1 MTSLFLA
8 HDMQSE
14 KSKKAGN
21 GPTTDLLIEFL
32 TTSYK
37 GCLELVLL
45 EEDMNFNQR
54 ATSITVSTSIS
65 SAGERIFDINLCA
78 DCYLYSLFLNL

>member
-1 MTSLFLA
+1 MLMMGLLHLV

-21 GPTTDLLIEFL
+21 APPTTLLIEFL
-32 TTSYK
+32 KTSYG

-45 EEDMNFNQR
+45 EEDINFNQR
-54 ATSITVSTSIS
+54 ATSITVSS
-65 SAGERIFDINLCA
+65 SVL
-78 DCYLYSLFLNL
+78 S